1 MVKNILLIGFG
12 GGIGSIARYL
22 LQKWVY
28 HIYPHPFPWG
38 TFLVNIIGCFLIGVF
53 YGVAEKSNLLNYEWR
68 LLLTAGFCGG
78 FTTFS
83 TFAFEN
89 MTFLRGGDVT
99 YFLLYIGLSVILGI
113 AAVFGGI
120 AVMKLL

>member
-1 MVKNILLIGFG
+1 MVKNILLVGIG

-28 HIYPHPFPWG
+28 LIYPHPFPWG
-38 TFLVNIIGCFLIGVF
+38 TFLVNILGCFLIGII
-53 YGVAEKSNLLNYEWR
+53 YGAAEKSNLLIYEWR

-83 TFAFEN
+83 AFAFEN
-89 MTFLRGGDVT
+89 MNLLRGGNVT
-99 YFLLYIGLSVILGI
+99 YFLLYIGLSVIVGI

-120 AVMKLL
+120 ASMKFL